1 METSIRA
8 SESPDEA
15 VRSLVANHE
24 NCRPSELGN
33 LDGMVDVT
41 ALNQIRNPPVGFRYC
56 GYQVTVTADESIEIE
71 S

>member
-1 METSIRA
+1 
-8 SESPDEA
+8 

-33 LDGMVDVT
+33 LDGVVDVT
-41 ALNQIRNPPVGFRYC
+41 ALNQIRNPPVEFRYC